1 MTMGDATTADKNST
15 SLINAQIEPI
25 DASISLETLLQTES
39 APQQRLICISCGDED
54 DTISFTASCKH
65 SYCDDCLASYVKTA
79 LEPDGTF
86 PPQCCKLPITL
97 TSARAYLHHELI
109 KRYEE
114 KHAEILAACSLL
126 CAQPGCRV
134 VIPPE
139 EIVENLGHCLAC
151 NNYTCIRC
159 RLQKHK
165 DQPCPT
171 DAELKD
177 VMKLAKAQGWQACYR
192 CNNMIELNF
201 GCNHMT

>member
-1 MTMGDATTADKNST
+1 MTMGDATTADKNPT
-15 SLINAQIEPI
+15 SLTNAQIEPI
-25 DASISLETLLQTES
+25 DASISPETHLQTES
-39 APQQRLICISCGDED
+39 TPKQSLTCISCGDD
-54 DTISFTASCKH
+54 NDSISFTASCKH
-65 SYCDDCLASYVKTA
+65 SYCDGCLATYVKTA
-79 LEPDGTF
+79 LEPDGIF
-86 PPQCCKLPITL
+86 PPQCCKLPIPL
-97 TSARAYLHHELI
+97 KLARGYLHHDLI

-114 KHAEILAACSLL
+114 KQAEIVAASSLL
-126 CAQPGCRV
+126 CAQSGCRV

-139 EIVENLGHCLAC
+139 EIVEGLGHCLAC

-171 DAELKD
+171 DAELED
-177 VMKLAKAQGWQACYR
+177 LMELAKEQGWQACYR